1 MKDNKSTVKHRPAR
15 KKKSKELGA
24 QEMWNALRVQHK
36 VDETFKGRAQAEYD
50 PKEKVC
56 EPHHGNSKIKAQ
68 GEVN

>member
-1 MKDNKSTVKHRPAR
+1 MEDDKSTVKYQPAR
-15 KKKSKELGA
+15 EQKSKEPGA
-24 QEMWNALRVQHK
+24 QEVWDAMYVQHK
-36 VDETFKGRAQAEYD
+36 IDDMFKGRAQAEYD